1 MSTLKV
7 TSLSSL
13 NQLPK
18 EHWNEI
24 NHTSSTLLDW
34 HFLNDLELSSC
45 VSNKA
50 GWTPHHLMIDDF
62 GGVLPSYLKSHS
74 WGEFVFD
81 WNWAEAYERHGL
93 EYYPKLVTT
102 IPFTP
107 VSGDKLVSDTLTQV
121 EIVNAVINHCK
132 FYDIHSWHLL
142 FCQKMTTPHPELFER
157 HTIQFHWFNRNY
169 ADFDAFL
176 STFTARQRKN
186 VRKERQSI
194 VDQGIEVTHYSGADI
209 TNELLDY
216 FFIAYQSSYLKRQHT
231 PHLNRD
237 FFKRLITN
245 LPDNVLLMM
254 ASKEDEFVASAF
266 YIIDDKQLLG
276 RYWGCSEEVNNL
288 HFELCYYQGIDYCI
302 KHGLE
307 LFNPGAQGE
316 HKIKR
321 GFEPVTTYSYH
332 WVANDDFRPAIK
344 EYCKE
349 ECEQLAHYKEEC
361 KQLLPFKQ

>member
-1 MSTLKV
+1 MKIT
-7 TSLSSL
+7 TFPSL
-13 NQLPK
+13 NK
-18 EHWNEI
+18 YSETDWNEV
-24 NHTSSTLLDW
+24 NHSNSTLLNW
-34 HFLNDLELSSC
+34 HFLNDLELSTC
-45 VSNKA
+45 VSDKA
-50 GWTPHHLMIDDF
+50 GWSPHHLAI
-62 GGVLPSYLKSHS
+62 GENEGLLPSYLKEHS

-81 WNWAEAYERHGL
+81 WDWAEAYERHGL
-93 EYYPKLVTT
+93 DYYPKLVTA

-107 VSGDKLVSDTLTQV
+107 VSSEKLISQTLTQP
-121 EIVNAVINHCK
+121 EIIEAVISHCK

-142 FCQKMTTPHPELFER
+142 FCQKMTKPHPDLFER
-157 HTIQFHWFNRNY
+157 HTVQFHWFNRNY

-194 VDQGIEVTHYSGADI
+194 IDQNIEITHYSGADI

-237 FFKRLITN
+237 FFVRLIAN
-245 LPDNVLLMM
+245 LPDRVLLMM
-254 ASKEDEFVASAF
+254 ASHDDEFVASAF
-266 YIIDDKQLLG
+266 YIIDDNQLLG
-276 RYWGCSEEVNNL
+276 RYWGCSKEVNNL

-302 KHGLE
+302 KHGLT

-332 WVANDDFRPAIK
+332 WIANDDFRPAIK
-344 EYCKE
+344 DYCE
-349 ECEQLAHYKEEC
+349 QECEQLAHYKDQC
-361 KQLLPFKQ
+361 KTLLPFKKLI